1 VKKLEFWPRSDLLLS
16 LITYVKIQVSDF
28 TVNLIKEFLCE
39 YTELFAKKYISPTKR
54 KIVSVKRVSFDYNT
68 HRWKPRSFELPY
80 IEGDFVLLTPKDIL
94 TKDENWINSSD
105 IISNF
110 KEIADSV
117 SNDQLRES
125 INFYFH
131 QNLPKITKKKKKIT
145 KREYSEAVSR
155 VILMYPEFLDH
166 YIRYKEDNGEQAK
179 SLSKEKVEFI
189 ENVFI
194 DRLGLFIEQLKKE
207 SAFYDTFQDS
217 IERVKY
223 LKQVIENNDG
233 YKIFYVDGKPIKR
246 EKDIQI
252 MFRLTWYATPA
263 NVSSEVNDGRG
274 PVDYNI
280 SMGNSDKTLVEF
292 KLASNTK
299 LRQNLEHQVEVYKK
313 AAQTNKDIKAILF
326 FSYAEER
333 RVKKILNDLG
343 LQDKDNFVL
352 IDARNDNKISASN
365 VK

>member
-1 VKKLEFWPRSDLLLS
+1 
-16 LITYVKIQVSDF
+16 
-28 TVNLIKEFLCE
+28 
-39 YTELFAKKYISPTKR
+39 
-54 KIVSVKRVSFDYNT
+54 
-68 HRWKPRSFELPY
+68 
-80 IEGDFVLLTPKDIL
+80 
-94 TKDENWINSSD
+94 
-105 IISNF
+105 
-110 KEIADSV
+110 
-117 SNDQLRES
+117 
-125 INFYFH
+125 
-131 QNLPKITKKKKKIT
+131 
-145 KREYSEAVSR
+145 
-155 VILMYPEFLDH
+155 
-166 YIRYKEDNGEQAK
+166 
-179 SLSKEKVEFI
+179 
-189 ENVFI
+189 
-194 DRLGLFIEQLKKE
+194 
-207 SAFYDTFQDS
+207 
-217 IERVKY
+217 

-246 EKDIQI
+246 EKDVQI

-274 PVDYNI
+274 PVDYSI
-280 SMGNSDKTLVEF
+280 SVGKSDKTLVEF

-343 LQDKDNFVL
+343 LQDKDNIVL